1 MTTAWK
7 VRIPTLLLWAS
18 LSLVGVYVVFV
29 VGGFPGIYQVHWRL
43 VTHAVTLVIVS
54 GWLVAL
60 VRRPELLV
68 VPRLAIP
75 IGGVLAAMVAST
87 FLSRWPR
94 FGWETVLSA
103 AGAALVFGVLVTVF
117 AVPGL
122 RVRLRFTAAALIVG
136 VVLAYALQLIALW
149 LDFWGTV
156 GRLTLPPLRP
166 AYAGLIFGTP
176 NIPAGVV
183 LAFLPLVLA
192 WIHGSSLP
200 PMARRMSIGGLVV
213 VGLFDL
219 VVSGSRGG

>member
-18 LSLVGVYVVFV
+18 LSLVGVYLVFV

-43 VTHAVTLVIVS
+43 VTHAV
-54 GWLVAL
+54 
-60 VRRPELLV
+60 
-68 VPRLAIP
+68 
-75 IGGVLAAMVAST
+75 AMVAST
-87 FLSRWPR
+87 LLSRWPR
-94 FGWETVLSA
+94 FGWETALSS

-166 AYAGLIFGTP
+166 AYAGLIFCTP

-192 WIHGSSLP
+192 RIHGSSLP

-219 VVSGSRGG
+219 VVSR